1 VASSIGRR
9 YAQAYFDLARQ
20 AKKVKERR
28 DDLEQAVETL
38 AHPEVRDALANPRL
52 TLADRTKL
60 ALDLLDGVG
69 EPARN
74 LVRLLIERNRITV
87 LGELREAYDTLAD
100 RDSGVVR
107 AEVVTAVPVDGELKR
122 RIGQALGQ
130 KLGADVQTEVHQD
143 PDIIGGLIIRI
154 GDRVID
160 NSVRTHLEQLRTAL
174 V

>member
-20 AKKVKERR
+20 AKKVRERR
-28 DDLEQAVETL
+28 EDLVRAVETL
-38 AHPEVRDALANPRL
+38 AHPEVADALANPRL
-52 TLADRTKL
+52 SLSDRTRL

-69 EPARN
+69 DPARN
-74 LVRLLIERNRITV
+74 LVRLLIERHRTGV
-87 LGELREAYDTLAD
+87 LSELLEEYDALAD

-107 AEVVTAVPVDGELKR
+107 AEVVTAIPVDAALEK
-122 RIGQALGQ
+122 RIGRILGE
-130 KLGADVQTEVHQD
+130 KLGAAVQTEVRQD
-143 PDIIGGLIIRI
+143 PDIIGGLVIRI

-160 NSVRTHLEQLRTAL
+160 NSVRTHLEQLRAAL

>member
-20 AKKVKERR
+20 AKKVSERR
-28 DDLEQAVETL
+28 KDLVRAVETL
-38 AHPEVRDALANPRL
+38 AHPEVADALANPRL
-52 TLADRTKL
+52 SLSDRTRL

-74 LVRLLIERNRITV
+74 LVRLLIERHRTGV
-87 LGELREAYDTLAD
+87 LSELLEEYDALAD

-107 AEVVTAVPVDGELKR
+107 AEVVTAIPVDADLEK
-122 RIGQALGQ
+122 RIGRVLGE
-130 KLGADVQTEVHQD
+130 KLGAEVQTEVRQD

-160 NSVRTHLEQLRTAL
+160 NSVRTHLEQLRAAL

>member
-20 AKKVKERR
+20 QGKIPERR
-28 DDLEQAVETL
+28 DDLARAVEILST
-38 AHPEVRDALANPRL
+38 PEVADALANPRMGVS
-52 TLADRTKL
+52 DRTRL
-60 ALDLLDGVG
+60 ALAVLEGVG

-74 LVRLLIERNRITV
+74 LVRLLIERNRLSV
-87 LGELREAYDTLAD
+87 LRELVETCDILTD

-107 AEVVTAVPVDGELKR
+107 ADVTTAIPVDEELKTHITR
-122 RIGQALGQ
+122 ALGE
-130 KLGADVQTEVHQD
+130 KLGAAVQTEVRQD
-143 PDIIGGLIIRI
+143 PAILGGLIIRI

-160 NSVRTHLEQLRTAL
+160 DSIATRLQQLRTAL

>member
-9 YAQAYFDLARQ
+9 YAEAYFDLARQ
-20 AKKVKERR
+20 AKKVSERR
-28 DDLEQAVETL
+28 DDLARAVETL
-38 AHPEVRDALANPRL
+38 SHPEVADALANPRL
-52 TLADRTKL
+52 SLSDRTRL

-74 LVRLLIERNRITV
+74 LVRLLIERSRTGV
-87 LGELREAYDTLAD
+87 LGELLEAYDTLAD

-107 AEVVTAVPVDGELKR
+107 AEVVTAVPVDAELEKRIARVLGE
-122 RIGQALGQ
+122 
-130 KLGADVQTEVHQD
+130 KLGAAVQTQVRQD
-143 PDIIGGLIIRI
+143 PDILGGLIIRI

-160 NSVRTHLEQLRTAL
+160 NSLRTHLEQLRSAL

>member
-1 VASSIGRR
+1 MASSIGRR

-20 AKKVKERR
+20 DKKVKERR
-28 DDLEQAVETL
+28 DDLARATETL
-38 AHPEVRDALANPRL
+38 AHPEVGDALANPRL
-52 TLADRTKL
+52 TLGDRTRL

-69 EPARN
+69 APARN
-74 LVRLLIERNRITV
+74 LVRLLIERNRTSV
-87 LGELREAYDTLAD
+87 LSELLGAYDALAD

-107 AEVVTAVPVDGELKR
+107 AEVVTAVPVDAELEQ
-122 RIGQALGQ
+122 RIGRVLGE
-130 KLGADVQTEVHQD
+130 KLGAAVQTEVRQD
-143 PDIIGGLIIRI
+143 PDIIGGLVIRI

>member
-1 VASSIGRR
+1 MASSIGRR

-20 AKKVKERR
+20 AKKVSERR
-28 DDLEQAVETL
+28 DDLARAVETL
-38 AHPEVRDALANPRL
+38 AHPEVADALANPRL
-52 TLADRTKL
+52 TLSDRTRL

-74 LVRLLIERNRITV
+74 LVRLLIERNRTGV
-87 LGELREAYDTLAD
+87 LGELLESYDTLAD

-107 AEVVTAVPVDGELKR
+107 AEVVTAVPVDADLQK
-122 RIGQALGQ
+122 RIGRALGE
-130 KLGADVQTEVHQD
+130 KLGAEVQTEVRQD

-160 NSVRTHLEQLRTAL
+160 NSLRTHLEQLRAAL

>member
-20 AKKVKERR
+20 EKKVKERR
-28 DDLEQAVETL
+28 QDLARAVETL
-38 AHPEVRDALANPRL
+38 AHPAVADALANPRL
-52 TLADRTKL
+52 TLAERTRL
-60 ALDLLDGVG
+60 ALDLLDGVAD
-69 EPARN
+69 PARN
-74 LVRLLIERNRITV
+74 LVRLLVQRNRTGA
-87 LGELREAYDTLAD
+87 LSDLLEAYDALAD

-107 AEVVTAVPVDGELKR
+107 AEVVTAVPVDAELEKR
-122 RIGQALGQ
+122 ISGALGK
-130 KLGADVQTEVHQD
+130 KLGAAVETEVRQD